1 MFFFSVGMSLTT
13 DHLSSSENWPQSG
26 DSSASDNNKIIAE
39 EPEDVSKNGPA
50 EVAGSNVEKE
60 VQIPKIDNNN
70 SSQVGAGP
78 RTFLKV
84 KNDLLD
90 RSIQTSQFSEIV
102 NLKKAVNASVNTAQ
116 PVKVVEPSFLSKL
129 KKEGEIEKP
138 VYVLYPNYVLPN
150 LDFLNEKSAV
160 DNVLFMPQKAPKV
173 PLLNRRRPFSFNDIE
188 MLKRRGFGHV
198 KDWDSLNV
206 LLPQEYRKIL
216 ADVPEIS
223 SHIKPGMRDRPSFVR

>member
-1 MFFFSVGMSLTT
+1 MSLTT

-26 DSSASDNNKIIAE
+26 DSSASDNNKIITE
-39 EPEDVSKNGPA
+39 EPEDVAKNT
-50 EVAGSNVEKE
+50 EVEKE
-60 VQIPKIDNNN
+60 VQIPKTDNNN
-70 SSQVGAGP
+70 SSQ
-78 RTFLKV
+78 RNFLKV

-102 NLKKAVNASVNTAQ
+102 NLKKAVNASSNPVQ
-116 PVKVVEPSFLSKL
+116 PVKIVEPSFLSKL

-160 DNVLFMPQKAPKV
+160 ENVLFMPQKAPKV

>member
-1 MFFFSVGMSLTT
+1 MSLTT

-26 DSSASDNNKIIAE
+26 DSSSSDNNKIITEE
-39 EPEDVSKNGPA
+39 EPEDVQKNGPA
-50 EVAGSNVEKE
+50 EVVEINVEKQ
-60 VQIPKIDNNN
+60 VQMSKIDNNN
-70 SSQVGAGP
+70 SSQVGTGP

-102 NLKKAVNASVNTAQ
+102 NLKKAVNASVNPAQ
-116 PVKVVEPSFLSKL
+116 PVKVVEPSFLTKL

-223 SHIKPGMRDRPSFVR
+223 SHIRPGMRDRPSFVR